1 MKLSSLST
9 CFQVICIFHFKINKD
24 IFIVSTSMQVSL
36 LKSKIHRASI
46 TSVKPDYSGSL
57 SIDLDLM
64 EAAGFLHH
72 EKILVGNITNGER
85 FETYC
90 IPAARGSHEIGLNG
104 AAAHKGNVGDLLVI
118 MTFINL
124 NPEEAK
130 VWEPEPSTVYFW
142 EHK

>member
-1 MKLSSLST
+1 MV
-9 CFQVICIFHFKINKD
+9 F
-24 IFIVSTSMQVSL
+24 FILRLLKTFSFVSTSMQVSL
-36 LKSKIHRASI
+36 LKSKIHRASR

-72 EKILVGNITNGER
+72 DKILVGNITNGER

-90 IPAARGSHEIGLNG
+90 IPAERGSYEIGLNG

-130 VWEPEPSTVYFW
+130 VWEPRLVIIDDNNKSYQLLKSPHSEN
-142 EHK
+142 